1 MDAIV
6 VGAGVIGV
14 TAALALQERGLKVML
29 LDGQTVAQG
38 CSSVNAGVIYQ
49 GAFPFSTY
57 YRIPDLPAAFFSATA
72 PAALDW
78 RSAPSLLSWGVQYAK
93 ATRSDMVWHG
103 TDLLHELCRNS
114 LHAFGQLLG
123 PDLPELNASGYL
135 AVHLSDHELDRAKRL
150 NSIRKSLGAAAR
162 MVSNADL
169 VALEPAMCGLTTRH
183 HAVGA
188 SFLEGSVHVADPASF
203 LSGLLEVFAQR
214 SGIVRVD
221 KVLGIESKGARGAI
235 VRCGTENFSPRAVVL
250 ATGAGSNKLL
260 ADCNHRV
267 PLLAEKG
274 YELELDVER
283 GFITR
288 PVALPSFGLLL
299 TPSQL
304 GARISGLSHFGLPGF
319 RARPGLLLS
328 ALQRLREIMPV
339 LRPRSGFE
347 VRSGERPATPDSL
360 PIVER
365 VPGHPCVFVSTGHG
379 HLGFTLSAISSSILA
394 DMVTDGVSSY
404 ASELS
409 SQRFRTST
417 RSRAALLQATY

>member
-14 TAALALQERGLKVML
+14 TAALGLQDRGFKVML
-29 LDGQTVAQG
+29 LDQQPVARG
-38 CSSVNAGVIYQ
+38 CSNVNAGVIYQ

-57 YRIPDLPAAFFSATA
+57 YRIPDLPAAFFNATA
-72 PAALDW
+72 PAAVDW
-78 RSAPSLLSWGVQYAK
+78 RSVPGLFSWGVQYAK

-114 LHAFGQLLG
+114 LRAFDHLPGRDLL
-123 PDLPELNASGYL
+123 PINASGYL

-162 MVSNADL
+162 IVSGAEL
-169 VALEPAMCGLTTRH
+169 VALEPAMCSLTIRH

-188 SFLEGSVHVADPASF
+188 SFMEGSVHVTDPASF
-203 LSGLLEVFAQR
+203 LSSLVEVFMQR
-214 SGIVRVD
+214 GGIVRVD
-221 KVLGIESKGARGAI
+221 KVLGIESNGERGVT
-235 VRCGTENFSPRAVVL
+235 VRCSHENLSPRAVVL
-250 ATGAGSNKLL
+250 ATGADSNKLL
-260 ADCNHRV
+260 ADCNHRI

-274 YELELDVER
+274 YELELDVEPD
-283 GFITR
+283 FINR
-288 PVALPSFGLLL
+288 PIALPGFGLFL

-328 ALQRLREIMPV
+328 ALERLRAVMPV
-339 LRPRSGFE
+339 LRPRPGFE

-365 VPGHPCVFVSTGHG
+365 VPGHPFVFVSTGHG

-394 DMVTDGVSSY
+394 DLVTERASGY

-409 SQRFRTST
+409 SQRFRTNK
-417 RSRAALLQATY
+417 RSRAFLQAT